1 MMRKRRKRRGEGKKV
16 PYRTIP
22 YHPIPSHAVPYRTAL
37 RTLFASASRREGPLV
52 PRSRV
57 NRHHLYFPV
66 SLVLSLATWSI
77 SVHDTRTHT
86 HTHTHTHTR
95 QGGHENAEKFP
106 SPSLTFSLSLSLS
119 PSLTGLNSHVLRSL
133 SIVASSIPSHPIISS
148 TVS

>member
-1 MMRKRRKRRGEGKKV
+1 MRKRRKRRGEGKKV

-86 HTHTHTHTR
+86 HTHTHTHTQDKGDMR
-95 QGGHENAEKFP
+95 TRRNFHP
-106 SPSLTFSLSLSLS
+106 PRSHSLSLSLS